1 MGSVSGVNNQG
12 RIAVSS
18 PENGRQNQAGNQ
30 EGQVSKKRAGL
41 GAKIY
46 SLLGCLNPIKR
57 GSPNPNEVVPTE
69 SIGKSTVRPN
79 FALPPLKPHML
90 EAELVSTCTD
100 RAAIN
105 KPNKQEWRG
114 MNTND
119 IVRAYGYKVS
129 DPAVDPSKPIFDRD
143 DNPIVF
149 SWGLPSAPEK
159 DLTQQNLDRSMN
171 DEVYFMRLLS
181 TEGSQLKDHWMTVG
195 EKTFTQETIEFLQ
208 EFGRAINVGDTTGA
222 QEYPTIDL
230 YINRAK
236 AVVLEELKSG
246 KNSSLETFKTI
257 AKKYI
262 EPDAN
267 YGFGFGFESDEA
279 DLKPTLNVSWEER
292 SLVVDGFK
300 ELKDLKGDSS
310 IEKAIDDIFT
320 GYGKIV
326 GTIYSTFV
334 KNVKTDHGNI
344 PKDDVSL

>member
-12 RIAVSS
+12 RIPVSS
-18 PENGRQNQAGNQ
+18 PENGGQNQASNP
-30 EGQVSKKRAGL
+30 EGVVSKKRAGL

-69 SIGKSTVRPN
+69 SLGEPIVRPN
-79 FALPPLKPHML
+79 LGLPPLKPHML
-90 EAELVSTCTD
+90 EA
-100 RAAIN
+100 AH
-105 KPNKQEWRG
+105 
-114 MNTND
+114 
-119 IVRAYGYKVS
+119 GYKVS

-181 TEGSQLKDHWMTVG
+181 TEGSQLKEHWMNVG
-195 EKTFTQETIEFLQ
+195 KKTLTQDSTEFLQ

-236 AVVLEELKSG
+236 AVVLEELESG
-246 KNSSLETFKTI
+246 KRENSRLETFEAI

-262 EPDAN
+262 EVDDDC
-267 YGFGFGFESDEA
+267 GFDFSNVNA
-279 DLKPTLNVSWEER
+279 KPTLNISGGDR
-292 SLVVDGFK
+292 SLVLDGFR
-300 ELKDLKGDSS
+300 DLEKGSS
-310 IEKAIDDIFT
+310 IISKEEAINKIFD
-320 GYGKIV
+320 GYINIV
-326 GTIYSTFV
+326 RTIYNTFV
-334 KNVKTDHGNI
+334 DNMNSNH
-344 PKDDVSL
+344 PKHIVVGKS